1 MNRQQAGSNTI
12 QNALARF
19 GTQVAPD
26 FNQKGND
33 MNIQGKSALVT
44 GGGSGLGEATAR
56 ELARLGAKVAVLD
69 VNLDN
74 AQRVA
79 ADIGAQYGNDFAV
92 SIHCDV
98 TSPESMQ
105 AAIEQA
111 AAAQGTARILMHIA
125 GIGSAKRVVGKDGN
139 AAPLEDFARI
149 INVNL
154 IGTYNAARLF
164 AAACAKADP
173 MEDGER
179 GAMVFTASVAAF
191 DGQVGQQAY
200 SASKAGVAGMTL
212 PMARDLAQH
221 GIRVCTIA
229 PGLFATP
236 LLRTLPEPIQ
246 ASLAASI
253 PFPARLGKPS
263 EFAELACHIVSNG
276 HLNGEVIRLDGALRM
291 APR

>member
-1 MNRQQAGSNTI
+1 M
-12 QNALARF
+12 
-19 GTQVAPD
+19 
-26 FNQKGND
+26 
-33 MNIQGKSALVT
+33 VT

-69 VNLDN
+69 MNLAN
-74 AQRVA
+74 AEKVASEIVA
-79 ADIGAQYGNDFAV
+79 AGGSAIACGCDITN
-92 SIHCDV
+92 S
-98 TSPESMQ
+98 ESLQ
-105 AAIEQA
+105 AAIDQA
-111 AAAQGTARILMHIA
+111 AAAHGAARMLMSIA
-125 GIGSAKRVVGKDGN
+125 GIGAAKRVIAKDGTP
-139 AAPLEDFARI
+139 APLEDFVRVV
-149 INVNL
+149 NVNL

-164 AAACAKADP
+164 AAACAKLEP

-179 GAMVFTASVAAF
+179 GVMVFTASVAAF

-200 SASKAGVAGMTL
+200 SASKSGVVGMTL

-236 LLRTLPEPIQ
+236 LMKTLPEPVQ
-246 ASLAASI
+246 QSLAASI
-253 PFPARLGKPS
+253 PFPARLGKPE
-263 EFAELACHIVSNG
+263 EFAQLACHIVTNM

>member
-1 MNRQQAGSNTI
+1 
-12 QNALARF
+12 
-19 GTQVAPD
+19 
-26 FNQKGND
+26 
-33 MNIQGKSALVT
+33 MNIQGHAALVT

-69 VNLDN
+69 LNLEN

-79 ADIGAQYGNDFAV
+79 TDIGGVAV
-92 SIHCDV
+92 QCNVSD
-98 TSPESMQ
+98 PESMQ
-105 AAIEQA
+105 AAIDTA
-111 AAAQGTARILMHIA
+111 AATHGPARILMQIA

-139 AAPLEDFARI
+139 AAPLEDFVKV

-164 AAACAKADP
+164 AAACAKLDP

-179 GAMVFTASVAAF
+179 GVMVFTASVAAF

-229 PGLFATP
+229 PGLFLTP
-236 LLRTLPEPIQ
+236 LMKTLPEPVQ
-246 ASLAASI
+246 QSLAASI
-253 PFPARLGKPS
+253 PFPQRLGKPE
-263 EFAELACHIVSNG
+263 EFAQLATHIVTNG
-276 HLNGEVIRLDGALRM
+276 HLNGETIRLDGALRM

>member
-1 MNRQQAGSNTI
+1 MKIEGH
-12 QNALARF
+12 
-19 GTQVAPD
+19 
-26 FNQKGND
+26 
-33 MNIQGKSALVT
+33 SALVT

-56 ELARLGAKVAVLD
+56 ELARLGARVAVLD
-69 VNLDN
+69 VNLAN

-79 ADIGAQYGNDFAV
+79 DDINATHGAGRALALA
-92 SIHCDV
+92 CDI
-98 TSPESMQ
+98 TNTDSLQ
-105 AAIEQA
+105 AALA
-111 AAAQGTARILMHIA
+111 AATAAHGPARMLMNIA

-139 AAPLEDFARI
+139 AAPLEDFVKV

-154 IGTYNAARLF
+154 VGSYNASRLF
-164 AAACAKADP
+164 AAACAKLEPLDG
-173 MEDGER
+173 GER
-179 GAMVFTASVAAF
+179 GVMLFTASVAAF

-200 SASKAGVAGMTL
+200 SASKGGLVGMTL

-236 LLRTLPEPIQ
+236 LMKTLPEPVQ

-253 PFPARLGKPS
+253 PFPPRLGQPE
-263 EFAELACHIVSNG
+263 EFAQLAAHIVTNG

>member
-1 MNRQQAGSNTI
+1 MQINGQA
-12 QNALARF
+12 
-19 GTQVAPD
+19 
-26 FNQKGND
+26 
-33 MNIQGKSALVT
+33 ALVT

-69 VNLDN
+69 LNLDN
-74 AQRVA
+74 AKKVA
-79 ADIGAQYGNDFAV
+79 ADINGLAIQ
-92 SIHCDV
+92 CDV
-98 TSPESMQ
+98 SSGDSMQ
-105 AAIEQA
+105 SAIEQA
-111 AAAQGTARILMHIA
+111 AAAHGPARILMQIA
-125 GIGSAKRVVGKDGN
+125 GIGSAKRVVGKDGS
-139 AAPLEDFARI
+139 AAPLEDFI
-149 INVNL
+149 KVVNVNL

-164 AAACAKADP
+164 AAAAAKLDP
-173 MEDGER
+173 LQDGER
-179 GAMVFTASVAAF
+179 GVMVFTASVAAF

-200 SASKAGVAGMTL
+200 SASKGGVVGMTL

-229 PGLFATP
+229 PGLFNTP
-236 LLRTLPEPIQ
+236 LMRTLPEPVQ

-253 PFPARLGKPS
+253 PFPSRLGKPE

>member
-1 MNRQQAGSNTI
+1 
-12 QNALARF
+12 
-19 GTQVAPD
+19 
-26 FNQKGND
+26 
-33 MNIQGKSALVT
+33 MNIQGQAALVT

-69 VNLDN
+69 INLAN
-74 AQRVA
+74 AQHVA
-79 ADIGAQYGNDFAV
+79 ADIGGVAIQ
-92 SIHCDV
+92 CDI
-98 TSPESMQ
+98 TDGARLQ
-105 AAIEQA
+105 AAIDA
-111 AAAQGTARILMHIA
+111 AAASHGPARILAHIA
-125 GIGSAKRVVGKDGN
+125 GIGAAKRVIGKDGN
-139 AAPLEDFARI
+139 AAPLEDFARL

-164 AAACAKADP
+164 AAACAKLEP
-173 MEDGER
+173 LEDGER
-179 GAMVFTASVAAF
+179 GVMVFTASVAAF

-200 SASKAGVAGMTL
+200 SASKGGVVGMTL

-236 LLRTLPEPIQ
+236 LMRTLPEPVQ
-246 ASLAASI
+246 QSLAASI
-253 PFPARLGKPS
+253 PFPPRLGKPE
-263 EFAELACHIVSNG
+263 EFAQLAAHIVTNT

>member
-1 MNRQQAGSNTI
+1 
-12 QNALARF
+12 
-19 GTQVAPD
+19 
-26 FNQKGND
+26 
-33 MNIQGKSALVT
+33 MNIQGQAALVT

-56 ELARLGAKVAVLD
+56 ELARLGARVAVLD
-69 VNLDN
+69 INLAN
-74 AQRVA
+74 AQKVA
-79 ADIGAQYGNDFAV
+79 GEIGGVAVQCDITDGA
-92 SIHCDV
+92 SL
-98 TSPESMQ
+98 Q
-105 AAIEQA
+105 AAIDA
-111 AAAQGTARILMHIA
+111 AAASHGPARILAHIA
-125 GIGSAKRVVGKDGN
+125 GIGAAKRVIGKDGN

-164 AAACAKADP
+164 AAACAKLDP
-173 MEDGER
+173 LEDSER
-179 GAMVFTASVAAF
+179 GVMVFTASVAAF

-200 SASKAGVAGMTL
+200 SASKGGVVGMTL

-229 PGLFATP
+229 PGLFSTP
-236 LLRTLPEPIQ
+236 LMRTLPEPVQ

-253 PFPARLGKPS
+253 PFPPRLGKPE
-263 EFAELACHIVSNG
+263 EFAALAAHIVTNT

>member
-1 MNRQQAGSNTI
+1 M
-12 QNALARF
+12 
-19 GTQVAPD
+19 D
-26 FNQKGND
+26 
-33 MNIQGKSALVT
+33 IQGKTALVT

-79 ADIGAQYGNDFAV
+79 SDIGGVAIQ
-92 SIHCDV
+92 CDV
-98 TSPESMQ
+98 TSPDSVQ
-105 AAIEQA
+105 AAIDA
-111 AAAQGTARILMHIA
+111 AAAALGPARILMQIA
-125 GIGSAKRVVGKDGN
+125 GIGTAKRVVGKDGN
-139 AAPLEDFARI
+139 AAPLEDFAKV

-154 IGTYNAARLF
+154 VGTYNVARLF
-164 AAACAKADP
+164 AAACAKLDP

-179 GAMVFTASVAAF
+179 GAMVFTASVAAY

-200 SASKAGVAGMTL
+200 SASKAGVVGMTL

-236 LLRTLPEPIQ
+236 LMQTLPEPVQ
-246 ASLAASI
+246 QSLAASI
-253 PFPARLGKPS
+253 PFPSRLGKPS

-276 HLNGEVIRLDGALRM
+276 HLNGETIRLDGALRM

>member
-1 MNRQQAGSNTI
+1 
-12 QNALARF
+12 
-19 GTQVAPD
+19 
-26 FNQKGND
+26 
-33 MNIQGKSALVT
+33 MNIQGHAALVT

-69 VNLDN
+69 VNLAN
-74 AQRVA
+74 AEKVA
-79 ADIGAQYGNDFAV
+79 AEIGGVACQCDITNTD
-92 SIHCDV
+92 SL
-98 TSPESMQ
+98 Q
-105 AAIEQA
+105 AAIAKA
-111 AAAQGTARILMHIA
+111 AAAHGPARILMNIA
-125 GIGSAKRVVGKDGN
+125 GIGSAKRVVGKDGSP
-139 AAPLEDFARI
+139 APLEDFAKV

-154 IGTYNAARLF
+154 IGTYNASRLF
-164 AAACAKADP
+164 AAECAKLSPLD
-173 MEDGER
+173 DGER
-179 GAMVFTASVAAF
+179 GVMMFTASVAAF

-200 SASKAGVAGMTL
+200 SASKGGLVGMTL

-236 LLRTLPEPIQ
+236 LMKQLPEPVQ

-253 PFPARLGKPS
+253 PFPPRLGKPE
-263 EFAELACHIVSNG
+263 EFAQLASHIVTNT